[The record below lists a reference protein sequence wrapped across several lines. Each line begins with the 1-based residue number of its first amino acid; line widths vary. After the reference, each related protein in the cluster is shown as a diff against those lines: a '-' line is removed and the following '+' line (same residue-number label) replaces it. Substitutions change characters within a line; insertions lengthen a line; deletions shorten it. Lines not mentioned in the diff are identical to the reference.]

1 MKQLELTP
9 LNIQRAMSLLDVQH
23 HLDDDLVITNFDTVP
38 LPEECRRTECTIVVL
53 CTAGMG
59 RYTLGTVEYTLKTND
74 VLIAGEGQVLG
85 DIKVVQPL
93 EGIIIFISNAF
104 LYSIIREVRDIANLF
119 VITREHPVFS
129 LSPADVLMF
138 RKYLSFLKA
147 KLAEESH
154 LFRRQIAGTLLA
166 TMIYELCNITQR
178 ITEEKAPKQ
187 SRSQE
192 VFERFIQLVENNFR
206 TERRVA
212 WYSEKLGIS
221 SKTLLEVVKR
231 VSSRT
236 PNDWLDIYTT
246 LEIRIMLRHTTM
258 SIKQIA
264 DTLHFSNQSSLG
276 KFFREH
282 VGMSPKAYRI
292 SQMQNV
298 QEAAP
303 DEDSA
308 QEA

>member
-59 RYTLGTVEYTLKTND
+59 RYTLGTVEHTLKTND

-138 RKYLSFLKA
+138 RNTS
-147 KLAEESH
+147 
-154 LFRRQIAGTLLA
+154 
-166 TMIYELCNITQR
+166 
-178 ITEEKAPKQ
+178 P
-187 SRSQE
+187 
-192 VFERFIQLVENNFR
+192 
-206 TERRVA
+206 
-212 WYSEKLGIS
+212 
-221 SKTLLEVVKR
+221 
-231 VSSRT
+231 SSRRNWQKRAT
-236 PNDWLDIYTT
+236 
-246 LEIRIMLRHTTM
+246 
-258 SIKQIA
+258 
-264 DTLHFSNQSSLG
+264 SSG
-276 KFFREH
+276 GR
-282 VGMSPKAYRI
+282 
-292 SQMQNV
+292 
-298 QEAAP
+298 
-303 DEDSA
+303 
-308 QEA
+308 